1 MFKALSGLGWKRTTV
16 LTTALLVGLV
26 GTVVLAGPAS
36 AHDNTMNTPTT
47 VCDSATGTYTVT
59 YTGAGDYDLPSTVT
73 VVSGSMKPAGTT
85 VAPSSLTVQ
94 PVKVKGGGYSDPFT
108 FVQTGIPGTA
118 KSASISINE
127 VWTDGVH
134 VGASATATNLKGDCT
149 TSSTPAA
156 PSFSDDVCQNY
167 APAGGTYTIPATTG
181 VLYKING
188 NTVAAGTY
196 AATDG
201 STIAITAVAKPGYTL
216 TGTTSWHHTF
226 TTTPS
231 CTTRVW
237 PASPT
242 FTDDVCHNYAPAGGT
257 YTIPATTGVLYKING
272 STVAAGTYPATD
284 GSSVTITAEAKPGY
298 TLSGTASWT
307 HDFKATPSC
316 TTQVQPVAPSFTND
330 VCHNYAPAGATYT
343 IPATTGVLYKINGS
357 TVAAGTYPAT
367 DGSSVTIT
375 AVAKPGYTLTG
386 TTTFTHEFSS
396 IPTCTTTVEPTSPT
410 FTDDVCTTGFVPAG
424 ATYTI
429 PATTGV
435 IYQID
440 GKTVAA
446 DTYPATDGTTV
457 TVTTEAAEGYT
468 LSGTTTFTHAF
479 AKVPTCTTSAVVS
492 DPKFTDD
499 VCTNGAAA
507 GASYTIP
514 TSTGV
519 VYTVNGK
526 TAAAGTYSATDGS
539 TVTVTAAAAAGY
551 TLTGTTSFTHTFTKI
566 AACTA
571 GLAFTGT
578 SAPATIEIGAGVLAV
593 GLLFLAAA
601 GLGRRRTN

>member
-73 VVSGSMKPAGTT
+73 VVSGSVKPAGTT

-196 AATDG
+196 
-201 STIAITAVAKPGYTL
+201 
-216 TGTTSWHHTF
+216 
-226 TTTPS
+226 
-231 CTTRVW
+231 
-237 PASPT
+237 
-242 FTDDVCHNYAPAGGT
+242 
-257 YTIPATTGVLYKING
+257 
-272 STVAAGTYPATD
+272 PATD
-284 GSSVTITAEAKPGY
+284 GSSVTITAVAKPGY

-307 HDFKATPSC
+307 HEFKATPSC

-357 TVAAGTYPAT
+357 TVDAGTYPAT

-396 IPTCTTTVEPTSPT
+396 VPTCTTTVEPTSPT

-446 DTYPATDGTTV
+446 GTYPATDGTTV